1 MSDNPS
7 LLKFTTSELTD
18 VHTEIYQLDNGFIFY
33 FYNDWPEQQRLY
45 VKWLSREIDAEL
57 PTGTV
62 CNLETDGNEL
72 YFEENDEKKIYK
84 VTFNSP
90 DKINVEFYRDL
101 LKNEVRE
108 TGIWWSRVVFGVKY
122 YYRISED
129 PESDGIVLDTEVTK
143 SMKLKGIHRGRI
155 IFVKYCNTDKPP
167 KAKNVSDNVIVIKL
181 AKPDNPR
188 SGSSTFT
195 RDFTPYIYMVHG
207 QTLLTLD
214 TDTLTFL
221 PTWQLGDEF
230 VFNIICVHNGVIVTM
245 MGHEDDEEPFDMNH
259 VMSAQL
265 SIRYNRPQPPKVEF
279 LSEYKTKFDTL
290 AILGKGTFG
299 CVFMSR
305 NKLDKKKYAVKRIP
319 LRGSRK
325 MDMRN
330 ELREVEALSAFKH
343 KGIVG
348 YNHSWVET
356 PPDDWQC
363 WSDENMLK
371 LLNSKEYFDYKD
383 VNSYLYIQMELCQST
398 LGAWLADLANKD
410 RDIDKMKSWFKQM
423 VSAVACI
430 HANNKIHRDL
440 KPNNILIAAGA
451 RLVICDLGI
460 VTERAIESRPEA
472 EMSRTMGMGTPLYR
486 APEQTGWGGY
496 SAKVDIFS
504 LGLIFAEMCILMTSS
519 EAEGIFNNY
528 RAGIPND
535 NLSRHMPV
543 VADFVSWL
551 ANNDAEKRPDC
562 AEILAHSFLV

>member
-45 VKWLSREIDAEL
+45 
-57 PTGTV
+57 
-62 CNLETDGNEL
+62 
-72 YFEENDEKKIYK
+72 IYK

-167 KAKNVSDNVIVIKL
+167 KAKNVSDNVIVIK
-181 AKPDNPR
+181 
-188 SGSSTFT
+188 
-195 RDFTPYIYMVHG
+195 
-207 QTLLTLD
+207 
-214 TDTLTFL
+214 
-221 PTWQLGDEF
+221 
-230 VFNIICVHNGVIVTM
+230 
-245 MGHEDDEEPFDMNH
+245 
-259 VMSAQL
+259 
-265 SIRYNRPQPPKVEF
+265 NRPQPPKVEF

-486 APEQTGWGGY
+486 APEQVHISVYEGGCLRIEQCPGGGGTTGWGGY